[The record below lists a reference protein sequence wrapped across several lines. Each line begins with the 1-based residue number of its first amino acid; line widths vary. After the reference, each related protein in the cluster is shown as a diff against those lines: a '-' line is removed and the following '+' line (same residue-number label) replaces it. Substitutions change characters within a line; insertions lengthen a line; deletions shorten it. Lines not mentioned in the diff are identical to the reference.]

1 MLLSSCQ
8 VCPQTVDP
16 TKDIN
21 NNRTMMMMMKLVVA
35 VSCVVA
41 ASFLVAAADASHYE
55 KPPCGSDEKAV
66 QIAGVNGIFCSPE
79 CTPTGS
85 CPTDVPAGVVA
96 VRIILIISPMRGTST
111 STLSLARSLMLV
123 ILFPLVFLI
132 HSHPFS
138 ILSGREVRYEYSR
151 LIHSLDFLS
160 LFVFPC
166 ACGFFLS
173 SFPYFYPKT
182 FRSQKPTC
190 ALSAPTGEKFCA
202 ILCSPRMDEETEK
215 DVGDGECGPDMSC
228 SAIPG
233 AQGFG
238 ICDYAAAAAVSA
250 TTLRGD
256 SNSVVTTMQ
265 YSPAD
270 TISAASA

>member
-123 ILFPLVFLI
+123 ILFPLVFPI

-138 ILSGREVRYEYSR
+138 ILSGGRYDINTHDSFTC
-151 LIHSLDFLS
+151 SNFFLY
-160 LFVFPC
+160 LFFRVSVV
-166 ACGFFLS
+166 FFLS

-190 ALSAPTGEKFCA
+190 ALSSPTGEKFCA